1 MGAANPS
8 AGAERTRSLLR
19 IAGVPGVKVAAIT
32 GDDVLD
38 VVRAKDPIVRET
50 GRPLSD
56 MPGELVS
63 ANAYLGAR
71 PIVEALEAGADVV
84 IGGRIADPS
93 LFLGPAAFVHGWA
106 ADDWDLLAGGQ
117 VVGHLLECGTYLTGA
132 NWVDPPYRTVPDL
145 WNLGQ
150 PFADVAADGTAV
162 ISKLAGTG
170 GAVSVENTKAELI
183 YELGDPANYLTPDV
197 VVDVTQV
204 EFDQVGPDRVGV
216 RGARGKPRTDTAKV
230 LVGFLEGWM
239 GEGEISFGGPGALAR
254 AELCA
259 DTVMKRLAHDGV
271 SPDDMRIDYIGV
283 DSVFGPATPRRP
295 EDPWEVR
302 LRIAARSYDR
312 AVAERVAQEMDY
324 MYFGPSG
331 AGGVRKSVKQVLGLS
346 SVLLRWDDISVNV
359 EVS

>member
-1 MGAANPS
+1 DEIVRRLVVRCIARGTKFIANMGAANPS

-19 IAGVPGVKVAAIT
+19 DAGVADVKVAAIT
-32 GDDVLD
+32 GDDVLA

-50 GRPLSD
+50 GRPLSH

-93 LFLGPAAFVHGWA
+93 LFLGPAAFVHGWGPA
-106 ADDWDLLAGGQ
+106 DWDLLAGGQ

-170 GAVSVENTKAELI
+170 GAVSVDNAKAELI
-183 YELGDPANYLTPDV
+183 YELGDPGNYLTPDV
-197 VVDVTQV
+197 VVDVTHV
-204 EFDQVGPDRVGV
+204 EFEQLGPDRVGV
-216 RGARGKPRTDTAKV
+216 RGAGGKPRTD
-230 LVGFLEGWM
+230 
-239 GEGEISFGGPGALAR
+239 
-254 AELCA
+254 
-259 DTVMKRLAHDGV
+259 
-271 SPDDMRIDYIGV
+271 
-283 DSVFGPATPRRP
+283 
-295 EDPWEVR
+295 
-302 LRIAARSYDR
+302 
-312 AVAERVAQEMDY
+312 
-324 MYFGPSG
+324 
-331 AGGVRKSVKQVLGLS
+331 
-346 SVLLRWDDISVNV
+346 
-359 EVS
+359 